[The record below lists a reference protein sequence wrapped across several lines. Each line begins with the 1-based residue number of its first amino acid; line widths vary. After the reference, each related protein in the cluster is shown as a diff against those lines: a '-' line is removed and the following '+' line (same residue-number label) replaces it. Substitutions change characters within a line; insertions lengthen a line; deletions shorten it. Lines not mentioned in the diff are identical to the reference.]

1 MFKLENVTC
10 LESCD
15 DLKAVYIVISYFR
28 NTKHKK
34 VCIVIMNAKN
44 KNPTKK
50 KAKNLIISIL

>member
-10 LESCD
+10 LEFCD

-34 VCIVIMNAKN
+34 VCIVIMNAK
-44 KNPTKK
+44 KK
-50 KAKNLIISIL
+50 SQQKKSQQI